1 MTQTSRTS
9 QTTDTS
15 DTSRTSQTS
24 DTGDASQTGDTGDT
38 VAELSA
44 LVAELSARLR
54 SLEDQA
60 ALWHPE
66 VSEEVLL
73 AISAACAAYLGKRA
87 TIKQVHLRRG
97 SGWASQGRAAAQQ
110 SHAELHGYG
119 DRQAPLTQIPRRG
132 TT

>member
-1 MTQTSRTS
+1 MS
-9 QTTDTS
+9 QTNKTS
-15 DTSRTSQTS
+15 DTS
-24 DTGDASQTGDTGDT
+24 DT
-38 VAELSA
+38 VAELKA
-44 LVAELSARLR
+44 LVAELSSRIQ

-97 SGWASQGRAAAQQ
+97 STWASQGRAAAHQ
-110 SHAELHGYG
+110 SHADLHAYG
-119 DRQAPLTQIPRRG
+119 DRQAPLTVIPRRG